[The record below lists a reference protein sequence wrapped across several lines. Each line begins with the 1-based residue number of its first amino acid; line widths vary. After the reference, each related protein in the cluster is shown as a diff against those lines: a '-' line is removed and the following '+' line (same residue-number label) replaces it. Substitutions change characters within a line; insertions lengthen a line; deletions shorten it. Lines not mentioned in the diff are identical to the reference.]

1 MRACER
7 AHAHARAWARGCV
20 AGIKDQ
26 HPPTAWYRR
35 HRSHHH
41 QCLAQSAPV
50 WEEICHRKPT
60 PSASPPNPPV
70 HHAEL
75 YVCWRVLHVCLL
87 GCQVHSCRNAK
98 TPGAL
103 VWKRKNRRSRKTKDG
118 AHATPVSRQVV
129 ASDKLWCADKGDW
142 IERAY
147 LGPSLALCL
156 CLKIDL
162 SIPRNILDVAGIS
175 SP

>member
-1 MRACER
+1 MPMRVHGHVGVLQGLKTSILPRLGIGATAHTIINVSRSPHPYGKRFATGNQLLLR
-7 AHAHARAWARGCV
+7 AL
-20 AGIKDQ
+20 Q
-26 HPPTAWYRR
+26 
-35 HRSHHH
+35 
-41 QCLAQSAPV
+41 
-50 WEEICHRKPT
+50 T
-60 PSASPPNPPV
+60 PLHSCTSCRD
-70 HHAEL
+70 
-75 YVCWRVLHVCLL
+75 VCWRVLHVCLL
-87 GCQVHSCRNAK
+87 GCQVHLCRNAK

-103 VWKRKNRRSRKTKDG
+103 VWKRKIRRSRKTKDS

>member
-1 MRACER
+1 MCVRVLVHAASVCDCVSVGVRACMRALSR
-7 AHAHARAWARGCV
+7 ARACAHGCV

-26 HPPTAWYRR
+26 HPPTAWYPR

-50 WEEICHRKPT
+50 LEEICHRKPT

-103 VWKRKNRRSRKTKDG
+103 VWKRKNRRSRKKRWRACNTCF
-118 AHATPVSRQVV
+118 TTSRGKRQAVV
-129 ASDKLWCADKGDW
+129 C
-142 IERAY
+142 R
-147 LGPSLALCL
+147 
-156 CLKIDL
+156 
-162 SIPRNILDVAGIS
+162 
-175 SP
+175 